1 MSFCYLLLLRQQSE
15 CFKTHI
21 KNIIPMKLKDVVEN
35 LSLNVLTN
43 FEDKEVTGVYIS
55 DMLSDV
61 MSNAQAGNLWVTIQ
75 THKNIVAA
83 ANLIDISAVI
93 VSQGTKVPDETIE
106 LANRYNVV
114 ILNTNDSTF
123 TLSGKLYQVGIK

>member
-1 MSFCYLLLLRQQSE
+1 
-15 CFKTHI
+15 
-21 KNIIPMKLKDVVEN
+21 MKLKDIVEN
-35 LSLNVLTN
+35 LSLNVLTDFDN
-43 FEDKEVTGVYIS
+43 KEVTGVYIS

-61 MSNAQAGNLWVTIQ
+61 MNKAQAGNLWVTIQ

-93 VSQGTKVPDETIE
+93 VSQGTKVPEETIA

-114 ILNTNDSTF
+114 ILGSEDSTF
-123 TLSGKLYQVGIK
+123 ALGGKLYQIGIK

>member
-1 MSFCYLLLLRQQSE
+1 
-15 CFKTHI
+15 
-21 KNIIPMKLKDVVEN
+21 MKLKDIVDK

-43 FEDKEVTGVYIS
+43 IDDKEVTGVYIS

-61 MSNAQAGNLWVTIQ
+61 MSNAKAGNLWVTIQ

-93 VSQGTKVPDETIE
+93 VSQGTQVPDETIE
-106 LANRYNVV
+106 LANRYDVV
-114 ILNTNDSTF
+114 ILTTNDSTF
-123 TLSGKLYQVGIK
+123 SFSGKLYQIGIK

>member
-1 MSFCYLLLLRQQSE
+1 
-15 CFKTHI
+15 
-21 KNIIPMKLKDVVEN
+21 MKLKDVVEN

-93 VSQGTKVPDETIE
+93 VSQGTKVPEETIE